1 MKVLDPQAALLT
13 TSEVHRFLAEKPP
26 RPSTKNIG
34 SYPSVNLK
42 NYERVREDFQHYVA
56 STVPYIENFPPPE
69 TFVKA
74 VVPKLR
80 NFGLTKAE
88 VFTLINLGVGL
99 PRNQPASK
107 PEGADDAMEV
117 DEEQPAEDVE
127 EPDDRQL
134 LSLIVEELEE
144 RFSGEEGE
152 AKIEK
157 ILNTMRTE
165 YDRAHVTAAANGANG
180 TKRK

>member
-1 MKVLDPQAALLT
+1 M
-13 TSEVHRFLAEKPP
+13 
-26 RPSTKNIG
+26 
-34 SYPSVNLK
+34 
-42 NYERVREDFQHYVA
+42 A

-88 VFTLINLGVGL
+88 VFNLINLGVGL
-99 PRNQPASK
+99 PRNQSASK
-107 PEGADDAMEV
+107 SDAPDGEMDV
-117 DEEQPAEDVE
+117 DEEQAAEDVG

-134 LSLIVEELEE
+134 LSLIIEELEE

-157 ILNTMRTE
+157 ILATMRTE
-165 YDRAHVTAAANGANG
+165 YDRAQVTAAANGANG
-180 TKRK
+180 TKRT

>member
-1 MKVLDPQAALLT
+1 M
-13 TSEVHRFLAEKPP
+13 
-26 RPSTKNIG
+26 
-34 SYPSVNLK
+34 
-42 NYERVREDFQHYVA
+42 A

-88 VFTLINLGVGL
+88 VFNLINLGVGL
-99 PRNQPASK
+99 PRTQSASK
-107 PEGADDAMEV
+107 PDGADDEMEV
-117 DEEQPAEDVE
+117 DEEEAAEDAG

-134 LSLIVEELEE
+134 LSLIIEELEE

-157 ILNTMRTE
+157 ILDTMRTE
-165 YDRAHVTAAANGANG
+165 YERAQVTVAANGTNG
-180 TKRK
+180 TKRT